1 MDEMKLSSKEKF
13 SIEIHRMC
21 INENLN
27 IVDAITEFCNRN
39 NVDMEEILPLMDKG
53 MKEDVRVT
61 AIKNRYVRGMKI
73 NELDL

>member
-21 INENLN
+21 VSEKLN

>member
-13 SIEIHRMC
+13 SIEIHHMC
-21 INENLN
+21 IKENLN

>member
-1 MDEMKLSSKEKF
+1 
-13 SIEIHRMC
+13 MC
-21 INENLN
+21 IKENLN